1 MQLSFGDEIIKFFSS
16 HPISINNTFDVKAII
31 EIIRN
36 YDAKE
41 SEVDYIIEKFRQT
54 K

>member
-1 MQLSFGDEIIKFFSS
+1 MQLDFRDKSIKFFSS
-16 HPISINNTFDVKAII
+16 YPIFINNTFYNKAII

-41 SEVDYIIEKFRQT
+41 LEVNYIIEKIG
-54 K
+54 